1 MEILNLG
8 GSQEPSARPSKK
20 KFKVVL
26 GIGLLAGV
34 MGIGSTL
41 AATVQINTGA
51 TVEFGQGVA
60 ATTACDSSLTVT
72 PGTTYVNDTQTSG
85 STANFQMRSIVLSGL
100 NITDKSSDGLTEGC
114 GGNWLILK
122 AYTAYESYTAY
133 TVGGSTQNSLY
144 LGWKY
149 PSPKVNGGNGAGA
162 GYVAYNSGIALE
174 IDKTGEAQGTCTA
187 TAIGVSGSV
196 DVSGATC
203 VLTGGADNAMIA
215 TVTLGDNGGGA
226 GYGVLAGA
234 VQKITVETSGSAPS
248 GYLST
253 TVS

>member
-100 NITDKSSDGLTEGC
+100 NITAKSTDGLTEGC

-149 PSPKVNGGNGAGA
+149 PSPKVNGGDAAGD
-162 GYVAYNSGIALE
+162 GFVAYNSGIALQ
-174 IDKTGEAQGTCTA
+174 IVRSGANTGTCTA
-187 TAIGVSGSV
+187 TAMGSTV

-203 VLTGGADNAMIA
+203 VLTGAADNAMIA

-248 GYLST
+248 GYAST

>member
-41 AATVQINTGA
+41 AATVSINTGA

-100 NITDKSSDGLTEGC
+100 NITDKSTDGVEEGC

-122 AYTAYESYTAY
+122 AYTTSESYTAY
-133 TVGGSTQNSLY
+133 AVSGSTQNSLY

-149 PSPKVNGGNGAGA
+149 PSPKVNGGSGAGS
-162 GYVAYNSGIALE
+162 GYVAYNHGIALQ
-174 IDKTGEAQGTCTA
+174 IVRSSANTGTCTA
-187 TAIGVSGSV
+187 TAIGTPGSV

-203 VLTGGADNAMIA
+203 VLTGSSDAAMTA
-215 TVTLGDNGGGA
+215 TVSLGDNGGGA
-226 GYGVLAGA
+226 AYGVLAGA

-248 GYLST
+248 GYLDT

>member
-60 ATTACDSSLTVT
+60 TTTACDSSLTVT

-100 NITDKSSDGLTEGC
+100 NIANKSTDGLTEGC
-114 GGNWLILK
+114 GGDWLILK
-122 AYTAYESYTAY
+122 AYTTSESYTAY
-133 TVGGSTQNSLY
+133 TVSGSTQNSLY
-144 LGWKY
+144 LGWHY
-149 PSPKVNGGNGAGA
+149 TAPVVNGGSAGT
-162 GYVAYNSGIALE
+162 GFVAYNSGIALQ
-174 IDKTGEAQGTCTA
+174 IVRTGIGQGTCA
-187 TAIGVSGSV
+187 VTAIGTSGSV

-203 VLTGGADNAMIA
+203 AITGSADNNVTA

-248 GYLST
+248 GYAST
-253 TVS
+253 TVA

>member
-41 AATVQINTGA
+41 AATVSINTGA

-100 NITDKSSDGLTEGC
+100 NITAKSTDGATEGC
-114 GGNWLILK
+114 
-122 AYTAYESYTAY
+122 
-133 TVGGSTQNSLY
+133 
-144 LGWKY
+144 
-149 PSPKVNGGNGAGA
+149 
-162 GYVAYNSGIALE
+162 
-174 IDKTGEAQGTCTA
+174 
-187 TAIGVSGSV
+187 
-196 DVSGATC
+196 
-203 VLTGGADNAMIA
+203 
-215 TVTLGDNGGGA
+215 
-226 GYGVLAGA
+226 
-234 VQKITVETSGSAPS
+234 
-248 GYLST
+248 
-253 TVS
+253 

>member
-41 AATVQINTGA
+41 AATVSINTGA

-60 ATTACDSSLTVT
+60 ATTACDSALTVT
-72 PGTTYVNDTQTSG
+72 PGNTYVNDTQTSG
-85 STANFQMRSIVLSGL
+85 STSNFQMRSITLSGL
-100 NITDKSSDGLTEGC
+100 DITDKSTSGATEGC

-122 AYTAYESYTAY
+122 AYTTSESYTAY
-133 TVGGSTQNSLY
+133 AVGASTQNSLY

-149 PSPKVNGGNGAGA
+149 PYPKVNGGNAAGA
-162 GYVAYNSGIALE
+162 GYAAYNSGIALE
-174 IDKTGEAQGTCTA
+174 IIKTGDNTGTCVA
-187 TAIGVSGSV
+187 TVNPGSGSA
-196 DVSGATC
+196 DIAGATC
-203 VLTGGADNAMIA
+203 TMTGTTTNMTAVVVLG
-215 TVTLGDNGGGA
+215 GGGA
-226 GYGVLAGA
+226 GAKYGVLAGA
-234 VQKITVETSGSAPS
+234 VQKITVETSGSAPT
-248 GYLST
+248 GYVNTS
-253 TVS
+253 V